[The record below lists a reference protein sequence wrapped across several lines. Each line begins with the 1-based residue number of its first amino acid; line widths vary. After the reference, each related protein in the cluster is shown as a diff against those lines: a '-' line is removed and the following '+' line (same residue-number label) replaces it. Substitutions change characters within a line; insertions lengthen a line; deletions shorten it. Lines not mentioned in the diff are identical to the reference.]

1 MVEYILMVFWI
12 VSAPNPQ
19 VSQSAIISSPAMA
32 MQEFMSEK
40 KCLAAGSHLPKGMS
54 FVCVPK

>member
-1 MVEYILMVFWI
+1 MEYVLMVFWF
-12 VSAPNPQ
+12 VSAPNPKIGHGE
-19 VSQSAIISSPAMA
+19 VVSSPAMA

-40 KCLAAGSHLPKGMS
+40 KCLAAGAHLPKGMS